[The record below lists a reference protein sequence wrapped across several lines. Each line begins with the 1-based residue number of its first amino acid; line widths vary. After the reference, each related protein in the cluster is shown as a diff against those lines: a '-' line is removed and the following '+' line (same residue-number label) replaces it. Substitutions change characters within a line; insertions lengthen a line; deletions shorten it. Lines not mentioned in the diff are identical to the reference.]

1 MNDFFLMVNKI
12 PFSRGLS
19 AFETKSSGI
28 SAKTRELKLIVVL
41 LIGLLSFSSY
51 AQTYKAFSIR
61 EKIDIRGKMIV
72 AGNNI
77 LGKDNLPFN
86 DNSISNQDISMKYID
101 IDGDASTFSSSSADL
116 SVPPQKDGSA
126 TTCYRVAYAALYWG
140 AMLQSGS
147 RTDINKIKL
156 KLPGATTYNDIN
168 GEIIYDAVANPII
181 PDANKPY
188 ACYAD
193 VTSLLSGLTALTGT
207 YTVANVTASTG
218 TNGSTGLSAG
228 WTLFVVYE
236 DPSLH
241 MKSFNVFDGFSHI
254 YASHFE
260 KIPVTGFIT
269 PPSGN
274 IDLQFA
280 YAALDGDKPQGA
292 TKLEFGTKQVVTPL
306 RPANN
311 FFISTIENTNGVST
325 PRNPFGSNT
334 LGYDTGVLEVIGA
347 NPEYIDHSQT
357 STDFTLQV
365 AKGQADPIFAF
376 FSAYAVDIIAPKID
390 LTKIVKNTSGVNVG
404 GGNVTL
410 GQSLTYEI
418 SYQSVG
424 NDNVTN
430 FTIKDVLP
438 INITFDPATNIDYT
452 NAGGATLQSYDPL
465 TRTIIF
471 KIPNTSVEV
480 NDGIY
485 TIRLNI
491 QVVPDCNS
499 LTTACSNVIKNQ
511 AFATYQGVIN
521 TNVFQEEGSFA
532 STACKLGSPE
542 STNFL
547 VDISNCKFTQNVIL
561 CGSSVV
567 LKASDG
573 YSTYSWSKN
582 PDGSSPIGTGQTF
595 TATQVGTYYVHNTA
609 PSTCKDI
616 VEEITVKNFGVT
628 NTNPVIPY
636 AQSPYIGEV
645 VTCPDD
651 GKQLPNLFL
660 CGANDT
666 RVIRTGIS
674 DATAIEWY
682 KLNEASCVAVVNP
695 DCANENP
702 SCTWSLVGTG
712 PDFTANIS
720 GQFRLTIKYAGGCFS
735 QFYFNVYQNLLNPT
749 VTSKD
754 ILCTTSGQITV
765 GGVPNGY
772 EFSLNVAG
780 PYQSSNVFPNASY
793 PVINAGS
800 YTVYIK
806 QVGVNASPCIFSV
819 PDILIRKRDFTVT
832 TTLTQP
838 FCKGDKGTVKLIA
851 NDALPQYYF
860 SISQGATLVNS
871 VGPIMANEYEF
882 SNLNPGVY
890 TIRVRTDDGCDYSNT
905 VSIVEP
911 ALLTATAAL
920 TKPLTCTDGEI
931 TVYPVGGTPPYI
943 YYVNSTT
950 DFQSTP
956 QIVVT
961 NPLPAGGIYNI
972 VVEDSNNCRATTS
985 ITVAAIP
992 PPVYTMSQ
1000 TDIEC
1005 YNDNT
1010 GVITFNVT
1018 NANGYTL
1025 AFSIDNGV
1033 TYSPTTTFSNLVAGT
1048 YNTIV
1053 RYTLGTS
1060 VCYGTMQAITI
1071 SGPTSAVTASAG
1083 VSELAGCGPSGEG
1096 KIRITN
1102 PQGGTVP
1109 YEYSFDNQ
1117 ATWTTVND
1125 AYKAPGTYTV
1135 YIRDA
1140 NGCIFAMPN
1149 IIIDPKPVEPTIQVE
1164 DAVFNCD
1171 GTATST
1177 VTVTNNGGVNYSY
1190 QYLLDGVPNTNVPPN
1205 VFTNVP
1211 SGTHTVSVSYTLL
1224 SVPTYS
1230 NLLKEDFGSGAPTT
1244 TSGIASAY
1252 CFNDQRVL
1260 APYLCGTRSVEDNQY
1275 SVASFFWRSDDPTS
1289 NNSGA
1294 WYHFKDHT
1302 SNGTNPNGRYLLVN
1316 IGSAAGSYG
1325 VLYSKPIVDIIP
1337 NQDIKVDLYL
1347 ANLIRASRTGAKP
1360 DFIIE
1365 LVNGS
1370 GTVVASQATGI
1381 IENNEIWNKKSL
1393 SLNPGNNTNLTFKIR
1408 SGSILYTGNDALID
1422 DIIVYQLPKSCIT
1435 TKDFTIA
1442 VSTGKAFDASITGFT
1457 NVSCSSANDG
1467 TITIAAQ
1474 NFDATKGFQY
1484 SINNGTT
1491 WNTQLTSPYTITG
1504 LAPANYTILI
1514 RYDATAT
1521 GICAK
1526 TFSQIITA
1534 PAPIT
1539 VAASVTTLATCSTG
1553 ATITAIGSGGTL
1565 AYQYEL
1571 RDAAG
1576 VAVIRPY
1583 QLNAQFT
1590 NVAVG
1595 NYTVFVKDANGC
1607 ISAASAVLNIVA
1619 PPTLTA
1625 TLDTSSDICFD
1636 NVNQASLVVNAS
1648 GGKAPFTYSLDGAA
1662 AQNSN
1667 TFTNV
1672 GTGTHNIV
1680 VTDSNNCTATIG
1692 NIIIAPQ
1699 LIALANTTKTL
1710 DCTTSPNAVISGTIS
1725 GGTAP
1730 FTVTVLSG
1738 TGPGTIAQPTATT
1751 FTYTTA
1757 VASTYQFQIQ
1767 DAKGCSTTITATV
1780 NPLVPITA
1788 TTTNINPSC
1797 NGASDGSVQI
1807 IPSGGVGPY
1816 TYSFDGSAFTT
1827 TSLYSNLKAGIS
1839 YAFEVRDSKNC
1850 PFTGTLILTEPT
1862 TLVTSATV
1870 TAFSC
1875 SATNTK
1881 QSATITIAVPTTGT
1895 APYQYSFNGGG
1906 FTNVNTLTLND
1917 NGSDQII
1924 SYSVKDAKGCIYSNT
1939 ITVLKLDSPTDLSF
1953 TAAPITC
1960 TATTTTVT
1968 VTATNGVGTL
1978 NYAITFPLAAATSN
1992 TTGVFAGLVPG
2003 TYIFKVTDANGCY
2016 YTESHSVNPVTP
2028 IAVIATKL
2036 TDVDCFGSTSGSIR
2050 YNLSGFATT
2059 YSYSVNGGT
2068 AITGQTATAFT
2079 LPNLGAATYNLIF
2092 TDEVTGCTGN
2102 ASITITQPTAALS
2115 ATSAQVNANCFTP
2128 TSQVTVTASGGTPNY
2143 LYSFVQDGVS
2153 AGTYT
2158 SSNSANLDPSTN
2170 LNWDV
2175 YVKDA
2180 NNCITKLD
2188 VAIAKDVL
2196 PSVTAT
2202 AAGQCLGAG
2211 SYTITATGS
2220 GGVGTLTYS
2229 INNGGSY
2236 QTGNTFVVTTAGI
2249 YIIRVKDANGCT
2261 ADSAPVVVAPQLTM
2275 SAVLNKDITCN
2286 PTPTAAQITVSP
2298 TGGVGPF
2305 TYSASP
2311 STGSFAGNIFTTSTA
2326 GNYTFTVTD
2335 TATGCTYTTTTAIP
2349 VTTPVNPDITNVT
2362 QTQNINCNGDA
2373 TAAISITI
2381 DNTKGQAPFVF
2392 NVYNNTLAID
2402 YGTQTSGLRAGSY
2415 TITITDAKG
2424 CTDTFTYVINE
2435 PLPIGFDL
2443 TKVDITCDSVSG
2455 TSLGAISVENVS
2467 GGTAPFKYFI
2477 TNNFGDVIAGNPYA
2491 ATTNENHTFTI
2502 INYGLYTINVVDAN
2516 GCSLSKQ
2523 ITIASPPS
2531 DLTIDVTTIISDCI
2545 SGGSAIVKVISLV
2558 GSGNYE
2564 FGILESNTI
2573 PYTTNYQPSD
2583 AGFPDTKTFTNLTP
2597 GVIYTFVIHDLTTNC
2612 YYVKSADFPIAPAS
2626 TLTSTVVPNNV
2637 TCKGANDG
2645 SVTFTISNFD
2655 ATTTSVNYQIFEAFS
2670 NLPIGPIVNLP
2681 VTFGIPA
2688 TVTTPSPGTLAPGR
2702 YYVQFIENGSG
2713 SFNGCKSAS
2722 VAYDIV
2728 ESSIDLSVT
2737 ATKIKNVNC
2746 NEDGIIAAQAKDGTA
2761 PYTYQYLPASATAP
2775 TAGTAGWTANTT
2787 FATSVTGNYI
2797 IYAKDANGCIK
2808 QDAVTLDA
2816 DDAPT
2821 ITAPTPICYDG
2832 STPFTINI
2840 IGTVDPDIIGGAT
2853 YSVNGSAFQT
2863 LSSFTF
2869 NAAGL
2874 YNLVIKD
2881 GNGCTANV
2889 NYEVY
2894 PKLNLAASLTKELD
2908 CTATP
2913 AATITLTTSGGDTTP
2928 TANYTYEVSFNSGAF
2943 IAASNPY
2950 SATTAGNYVFRVTDA
2965 NNPTLCQATTTFV
2978 LDPIPGTVFTTTQ
2991 TNVSCFGG
2999 NDGTITVTVTSGV
3012 GPYEYQLNAGTFQ
3025 SSNVFSGLTAGTA
3038 YVITVRDAKLCLYT
3052 STPIT
3057 ITEPVVLSATSA
3069 ITTPLTCSAGNA
3081 AQPAT
3086 VTVNGV
3092 DGTAPYTY
3100 SFDGGLN
3107 YTSTN
3112 TYQSYVGITFD
3123 VFVKD
3128 SKGCLYTLPNGVNI
3142 PALVPP
3148 TNLDFVSI
3156 PVTCLALT
3164 SNVTLTTTN
3173 GVGTLSYAI
3182 LSPAT
3187 ATSNVSGA
3195 TSGIFTG
3202 LSPDTYLFQVTDA
3215 NFCTYQESFTV
3226 NPVTNITVSG
3236 QLISDVTCNPGSNG
3250 EVRFTVANFAGTY
3263 SYSINGAPAITG
3275 QSSPTIPVTGLN
3287 SASIQTIVVTDEVT
3301 GCTATTFI
3309 NVAQPAPL
3317 ALMANPSINA
3327 NCNFGAQVS
3336 VTASGGVA
3344 PYSYSFVISGAPAG
3358 TYSASASAVL
3368 NPSIATSWDVYVKD
3382 ANNCVITTPLTIAI
3396 ATDPLPSGIT
3406 VPGLSQCPSATGTY
3420 TFTVNVA
3427 TGIAPF
3433 EYSLGNGFQTSPTFT
3448 VNAPGTY
3455 DVIVKDANGCST
3467 TVLGLVVILP
3477 ALQLQA
3483 TITALPTCV
3492 DGDGTLTLVATGGSG
3507 NYEYNIDSGAY
3518 QLSANFTNIFAGTH
3532 TLTVRDVTT
3541 NCTKS
3546 IPVTF
3551 GAATPITGF
3560 ALSKTDVT
3568 CNGGNDGTITAT
3580 MNPPAVGVNDN
3591 PIYTYSI
3598 DGGVTTQ
3605 TSAIFSGLI
3614 AGTYTVGVTSGR
3626 GCVATQTI
3634 TIIEPAIIAVPA
3646 PTVVQFGCNSGSNA
3660 MNFATITATGVTGG
3674 SGVYNYE
3681 FIKGGT
3687 RVQFGTSNTYTEANV
3702 LGGTYTVNV
3711 YDDKGCMGTA
3721 PATITILPFIALDK
3735 INIAVNNAI
3744 TCTNLEDITV
3754 SATSIGGTPTNL
3766 QYTVADSNATTGVIG
3781 ANYNS
3786 TNTTGVFTGLNIG
3799 NYIITVEN
3807 LDTGCSIQDVHYVNN
3822 PNTFDLTINN
3832 IVDVTCF
3839 GGTNGSANVTI
3850 IDRTITATNPDQAG
3864 PFSYAIVDALGNP
3877 VSSGTSPNAG
3887 PFAINA
3893 LAAGT
3898 YSITAT
3904 ITNSPFCGV
3913 TKNFTINQPNAALTI
3928 AETHT
3933 AITCISGNNDGSI
3946 SATAAGGWPGGY
3958 EFQLEL
3964 GATVVSPWS
3973 TVSNFIGLTQ
3983 GTYTVRVRD
3992 TKGCSV
3998 FVDVI
4003 LTNPTPIVFTATPST
4018 PSVSCFGDKNASITV
4033 SLPTGGQGS
4042 HYLYT
4047 LNTTSIVPAIANG
4060 PQASPIFSGLGAGTY
4075 TITVSDGWGCSA
4087 TSSTPIVITEP
4098 TIVTASLVVATT
4110 QTCANLT
4117 NLTLTAIGGTPPY
4130 TYSADGVT
4138 YNATTFNPS
4147 ATFSVAVGTHQYYV
4161 KDANGCVSSVSNDI
4175 KIDPL
4180 APLVIQLDLSNAL
4193 VNCAGD
4199 ATGVIVAKAQG
4210 GLGNYVYTL
4219 QDASGNPLP
4228 AAVQLSPGV
4237 FTQLVAGGY
4246 KVQVSS
4252 LDCSAISA
4260 LITVTEPSTPL
4271 VATYIATDATCNG
4284 ANNGTITINASG
4296 GTGIIKYAI
4305 SPRLDQFFVS
4315 NVFELLQPGFY
4326 EIIAQ
4331 DQNGC
4336 YVHTLGIEIKEP
4348 TLIIPSVDPTTIIP
4362 ELCFGDKDGA
4372 FMVDIV
4378 GGSAPYSVSLD
4389 KINGPFTAGTAT
4401 QTQFDFT
4408 GLAAGDYT
4416 VYIRDANLCN
4426 AEITVPLPASVKL
4439 NPNAIVDYGCLN
4451 NAPSLTVTVTVDA
4464 SITNPADVDYAL
4476 DGSGAYQASN
4486 VFTNLAPGIHHI
4498 TARHTNGCEKDTPD
4512 FEILQI
4518 NPLTLVLNDGGLN
4531 EIVAT
4536 TTGGSPGYRYTLN
4549 GEDFGSQN
4557 TFVYYKSGDY
4567 TVTVTD
4573 SNGCVATATRY
4584 FEFTDIKIPNVFTP
4598 NGDGDNDGWMPTNT
4612 INYPDLIFHIFD
4624 RYGRKVGTY
4633 REGQSWDGKYNGQEL
4648 PTGDYWYV
4656 LKLRN
4661 ENDAREFVGHFT
4673 LYR

>member
-1 MNDFFLMVNKI
+1 
-12 PFSRGLS
+12 
-19 AFETKSSGI
+19 
-28 SAKTRELKLIVVL
+28 
-41 LIGLLSFSSY
+41 
-51 AQTYKAFSIR
+51 
-61 EKIDIRGKMIV
+61 
-72 AGNNI
+72 
-77 LGKDNLPFN
+77 
-86 DNSISNQDISMKYID
+86 
-101 IDGDASTFSSSSADL
+101 
-116 SVPPQKDGSA
+116 
-126 TTCYRVAYAALYWG
+126 
-140 AMLQSGS
+140 
-147 RTDINKIKL
+147 
-156 KLPGATTYNDIN
+156 
-168 GEIIYDAVANPII
+168 
-181 PDANKPY
+181 
-188 ACYAD
+188 
-193 VTSLLSGLTALTGT
+193 
-207 YTVANVTASTG
+207 
-218 TNGSTGLSAG
+218 
-228 WTLFVVYE
+228 
-236 DPSLH
+236 
-241 MKSFNVFDGFSHI
+241 
-254 YASHFE
+254 
-260 KIPVTGFIT
+260 
-269 PPSGN
+269 
-274 IDLQFA
+274 
-280 YAALDGDKPQGA
+280 
-292 TKLEFGTKQVVTPL
+292 
-306 RPANN
+306 
-311 FFISTIENTNGVST
+311 
-325 PRNPFGSNT
+325 
-334 LGYDTGVLEVIGA
+334 
-347 NPEYIDHSQT
+347 
-357 STDFTLQV
+357 
-365 AKGQADPIFAF
+365 
-376 FSAYAVDIIAPKID
+376 
-390 LTKIVKNTSGVNVG
+390 
-404 GGNVTL
+404 
-410 GQSLTYEI
+410 
-418 SYQSVG
+418 
-424 NDNVTN
+424 
-430 FTIKDVLP
+430 
-438 INITFDPATNIDYT
+438 
-452 NAGGATLQSYDPL
+452 
-465 TRTIIF
+465 
-471 KIPNTSVEV
+471 
-480 NDGIY
+480 
-485 TIRLNI
+485 
-491 QVVPDCNS
+491 
-499 LTTACSNVIKNQ
+499 
-511 AFATYQGVIN
+511 
-521 TNVFQEEGSFA
+521 
-532 STACKLGSPE
+532 
-542 STNFL
+542 
-547 VDISNCKFTQNVIL
+547 
-561 CGSSVV
+561 
-567 LKASDG
+567 
-573 YSTYSWSKN
+573 
-582 PDGSSPIGTGQTF
+582 
-595 TATQVGTYYVHNTA
+595 
-609 PSTCKDI
+609 
-616 VEEITVKNFGVT
+616 
-628 NTNPVIPY
+628 
-636 AQSPYIGEV
+636 
-645 VTCPDD
+645 
-651 GKQLPNLFL
+651 
-660 CGANDT
+660 
-666 RVIRTGIS
+666 
-674 DATAIEWY
+674 
-682 KLNEASCVAVVNP
+682 
-695 DCANENP
+695 
-702 SCTWSLVGTG
+702 
-712 PDFTANIS
+712 
-720 GQFRLTIKYAGGCFS
+720 
-735 QFYFNVYQNLLNPT
+735 
-749 VTSKD
+749 
-754 ILCTTSGQITV
+754 
-765 GGVPNGY
+765 
-772 EFSLNVAG
+772 
-780 PYQSSNVFPNASY
+780 
-793 PVINAGS
+793 
-800 YTVYIK
+800 
-806 QVGVNASPCIFSV
+806 
-819 PDILIRKRDFTVT
+819 
-832 TTLTQP
+832 
-838 FCKGDKGTVKLIA
+838 
-851 NDALPQYYF
+851 
-860 SISQGATLVNS
+860 
-871 VGPIMANEYEF
+871 
-882 SNLNPGVY
+882 
-890 TIRVRTDDGCDYSNT
+890 
-905 VSIVEP
+905 
-911 ALLTATAAL
+911 
-920 TKPLTCTDGEI
+920 
-931 TVYPVGGTPPYI
+931 
-943 YYVNSTT
+943 
-950 DFQSTP
+950 
-956 QIVVT
+956 
-961 NPLPAGGIYNI
+961 
-972 VVEDSNNCRATTS
+972 
-985 ITVAAIP
+985 
-992 PPVYTMSQ
+992 MSQ

-1010 GVITFNVT
+1010 GVINFNVT

-1033 TYSPTTTFSNLVAGT
+1033 TYSPTPTFSNLVAGT

-1053 RYTLGTS
+1053 RYTLGTA

-1117 ATWTTVND
+1117 TTWTTVND

-1260 APYLCGTRSVEDNQY
+1260 APYPCGTRSVEDNQY

-1302 SNGTNPNGRYLLVN
+1302 TNGTDANGRFLLVN

-1442 VSTGKAFDASITGFT
+1442 VATGKAFDASITGFT

-1491 WNTQLTSPYTITG
+1491 WNTQLTSPYTIKG

-1534 PAPIT
+1534 PAPIM

-1625 TLDTSSDICFD
+1625 TLDASSDICFD
-1636 NVNQASLVVNAS
+1636 NLNQASLVVNGS

-1692 NIIIAPQ
+1692 NIVIAPQ

-1757 VASTYQFQIQ
+1757 VASTYQLQIQ

-1807 IPSGGVGPY
+1807 IPAGGIGPY
-1816 TYSFDGSAFTT
+1816 SYSSNGTTYVSS
-1827 TSLYSNLKAGIS
+1827 SLFSGLGNGTYTFYIK
-1839 YAFEVRDSKNC
+1839 DSKDC
-1850 PFTGTLILTEPT
+1850 FITKTVTLTQPT
-1862 TLVTSATV
+1862 ALVTSATA

-1881 QSATITIAVPTTGT
+1881 QSATVTIAVPTTGT
-1895 APYQYSFNGGG
+1895 APYQYSFIGSG

-1917 NGSDQII
+1917 NGTDQII
-1924 SYSVKDAKGCIYSNT
+1924 SYSVKDAKGCTYNNS
-1939 ITVLKLDSPTDLSF
+1939 ITLLKLNPPIDLSF

-1960 TATTTTVT
+1960 TSTTTTVT
-1968 VTATNGVGTL
+1968 ATATNGVGTL

-2016 YTESHSVNPVTP
+2016 YTESHSLNPVTP
-2028 IAVIATKL
+2028 IAVTATKL

-2050 YNLSGFATT
+2050 YNVSGFATT
-2059 YSYSVNGGT
+2059 YSYTINGGAAVT
-2068 AITGQTATAFT
+2068 QSTATFS
-2079 LPNLGAATYNLIF
+2079 LPNLGANTYNVVFID
-2092 TDEVTGCTGN
+2092 TATGCQANT
-2102 ASITITQPTAALS
+2102 SVIITQPAAALS
-2115 ATSAQVNANCFTP
+2115 ATSTQVNANCFTP
-2128 TSQVTVTASGGTPNY
+2128 TSQVTITASGGTPNY

-2229 INNGGSY
+2229 INNEGSY
-2236 QTGNTFVVTTAGI
+2236 QAGNTFVVTTAGS
-2249 YIIRVKDANGCT
+2249 YTIRVKDANGCT
-2261 ADSAPVVVAPQLTM
+2261 ADSAPVIVAPQLTM

-2286 PTPTAAQITVSP
+2286 PAPTAAQITLTP
-2298 TGGVGPF
+2298 AGGSGTF
-2305 TYSASP
+2305 TYAATP
-2311 STGSFAGNIFTTSTA
+2311 NTGSFSGTVFTTNTA
-2326 GNYTFTVTD
+2326 GNYSFTVTD
-2335 TATGCTYTTTTAIP
+2335 TVTGCTYTTTATIA
-2349 VTTPVNPDITNVT
+2349 VTTPINPDITAVT
-2362 QTQNINCNGDA
+2362 QTTTINCNGDN
-2373 TAAISITI
+2373 TGAIKAIYNSSL
-2381 DNTKGQAPFVF
+2381 GLAPFQF
-2392 NVYNNTLAID
+2392 SIN
-2402 YGTQTSGLRAGSY
+2402 GTTFQNSDSFTGLTAGTY
-2415 TITITDAKG
+2415 TVTIRDAKG
-2424 CTDTFTYVINE
+2424 CIDTFSTSITEPTLLDYTFTKNE
-2435 PLPIGFDL
+2435 IICSG
-2443 TKVDITCDSVSG
+2443 SG
-2455 TSLGAISVENVS
+2455 TTLGSIIATPT
-2467 GGTAPFKYFI
+2467 GGTAPYTYTI
-2477 TNNFGDVIAGNPYA
+2477 TNNVGATVNPPTVLGGVYTFNIVNFGIY
-2491 ATTNENHTFTI
+2491 ELSF
-2502 INYGLYTINVVDAN
+2502 VDAN
-2516 GCSLSKQ
+2516 GCSFKQ
-2523 ITIASPPS
+2523 VITMASPPS
-2531 DLTIDVTTIISDCI
+2531 DLIINVNIGAPSCTTSTIDVTVNPSVIGGPYHFALFPIIS
-2545 SGGSAIVKVISLV
+2545 GSTPPYEYASNM
-2558 GSGNYE
+2558 GSYQNANDSN
-2564 FGILESNTI
+2564 ILNPGYLQS
-2573 PYTTNYQPSD
+2573 
-2583 AGFPDTKTFTNLTP
+2583 TFTGLNP
-2597 GVIYTFVIHDLTTNC
+2597 GVIYSFIVYDEATNC
-2612 YYVKSADFPIAPAS
+2612 YYFKQASSPTLTAS
-2626 TLTSTVVPNNV
+2626 TLTSTVAPNNV
-2637 TCKGANDG
+2637 KCKGAADG
-2645 SVTFTISNFD
+2645 TVDFTFTNTYPVATDVTYQVFNSQTNLPVSTIPIGTVTGLTGTATSTISGLGPLGTGTYYILFKEVSGGANNGCTNASTIFTISESPVDF
-2655 ATTTSVNYQIFEAFS
+2655 TVLGSV
-2670 NLPIGPIVNLP
+2670 
-2681 VTFGIPA
+2681 
-2688 TVTTPSPGTLAPGR
+2688 
-2702 YYVQFIENGSG
+2702 
-2713 SFNGCKSAS
+2713 
-2722 VAYDIV
+2722 
-2728 ESSIDLSVT
+2728 
-2737 ATKIKNVNC
+2737 IKNSNC
-2746 NEDGIIAAQAKDGTA
+2746 TELGVISIQSQGGAA
-2761 PYTYQYLPASATAP
+2761 PYTYQVTTSAIP
-2775 TAGTAGWTANTT
+2775 PV
-2787 FATSVTGNYI
+2787 ATDPSWVTGNTFTRASSLAGTTY
-2797 IYAKDANGCIK
+2797 YVHSKDAYGCIK
-2808 QDAVTLDA
+2808 SNDVILLQDAPPAITL
-2816 DDAPT
+2816 
-2821 ITAPTPICYDG
+2821 PTPICYNG
-2832 STPFTINI
+2832 TTFTINLI
-2840 IGTVDPDIIGGAT
+2840 TDAGATATILPAT
-2853 YSVNGSAFQT
+2853 YSANGSAFQT
-2863 LSSFTF
+2863 SPSFTF
-2869 NAAGL
+2869 NASGL

-2913 AATITLTTSGGDTTP
+2913 AATITLATLGGDTTP
-2928 TANYTYEVSFNSGAF
+2928 TTNYAYEVSFNSGPFVATT
-2943 IAASNPY
+2943 NPY
-2950 SATTAGNYVFRVTDA
+2950 TATSAGNYVFRVTDV
-2965 NNPTLCQATTTFV
+2965 NNPALCQATAAFV
-2978 LDPIPGTVFTTTQ
+2978 LAPIPGTIFTTAPS
-2991 TNVSCFGG
+2991 NVSCFGG
-2999 NDGTITVTVTSGV
+2999 NDGTITVNVSSGV
-3012 GPYEYQLNAGTFQ
+3012 GPYQYQLNTGAFQ
-3025 SSNVFSGLTAGTA
+3025 SSNVFTGLTAGTA
-3038 YVITVRDAKLCLYT
+3038 YVVTVRDNKMCLYP

-3057 ITEPVVLSATSA
+3057 ISEPAVLTATST
-3069 ITTPLTCSAGNA
+3069 ISTPLTCGAGNA

-3086 VTVNGV
+3086 VTVNGIG
-3092 DGTAPYTY
+3092 GTAPYTY
-3100 SFDGGLN
+3100 SFNGGLN

-3112 TYQSYVGITFD
+3112 TYQSNVGITFD
-3123 VFVKD
+3123 VFLKD
-3128 SKGCLYTLPNGVNI
+3128 SKGCLFTLPNGVNI

-3148 TNLDFVSI
+3148 TNLDFVSTA
-3156 PVTCLALT
+3156 VTCLALS

-3173 GVGTLSYAI
+3173 GIGPLSYAI
-3182 LSPAT
+3182 LSPA
-3187 ATSNVSGA
+3187 AAISNVTGA
-3195 TSGIFTG
+3195 TNGSFTG
-3202 LSPDTYLFQVTDA
+3202 LLPDTYLFQVTDA
-3215 NFCTYQESFTV
+3215 NGCTYQESFTV
-3226 NPVTNITVSG
+3226 NSVTNIAVSG

-3250 EVRFTVANFAGTY
+3250 EVRFEVANFAGNYT
-3263 SYSINGAPAITG
+3263 YSINGGAVSAP
-3275 QSSPTIPVTGLN
+3275 QSNPTITVSGI
-3287 SASIQTIVVTDEVT
+3287 SAASTQTIIVTDVIT
-3301 GCTATTFI
+3301 GCTATASVTI
-3309 NVAQPAPL
+3309 AQPAPL
-3317 ALMANPSINA
+3317 ALAGNPFVNA

-3344 PYSYSFVISGAPAG
+3344 PYSYSYVISGAPAG

-3368 NPSIATSWDVYVKD
+3368 DPATATSWDVYVKD
-3382 ANNCVITTPLTIAI
+3382 VNNCVITTPLTIAI
-3396 ATDPLPSGIT
+3396 ATDPLPTGIT

-3427 TGIAPF
+3427 IGIAPF
-3433 EYSLGNGFQTSPTFT
+3433 EYSVGNGFQTSPTFT
-3448 VNAPGTY
+3448 VKAPGTY
-3455 DVIVKDANGCST
+3455 DVTVKDANGCST

-3492 DGDGTLTLVATGGSG
+3492 DGDGTLTLLATGGSG

-3518 QLSANFTNIFAGTH
+3518 QASPNFTNIFAGTH

-3546 IPVTF
+3546 VPVTF

-3568 CNGGNDGTITAT
+3568 CHGGNDGTITAT
-3580 MNPPAVGVNDN
+3580 INSPAVGVNDN
-3591 PIYTYSI
+3591 PIYSYSI
-3598 DGGVTTQ
+3598 DGGVTNQ
-3605 TSAIFSGLI
+3605 TSASFSGLI
-3614 AGTYTVGVTSGR
+3614 AGTYTVRVTSGR

-3634 TIIEPAIIAVPA
+3634 TVIEPAIIAVPA
-3646 PTVVQFGCNSGSNA
+3646 PTLVQFGCNSGSNA
-3660 MNFATITATGVTGG
+3660 MNFATIAVIGVTGG

-3711 YDDKGCMGTA
+3711 YDDKGCLGTA
-3721 PATITILPFIALDK
+3721 PATITIVPFIALDK
-3735 INIAVNNAI
+3735 INSTVNNAI
-3744 TCTNLEDITV
+3744 TCTNLQDITV
-3754 SATSIGGTPTNL
+3754 SVSSIGGTPTNL
-3766 QYTVADSNATTGVIG
+3766 QYTVADSNSTTGVIG
-3781 ANYNS
+3781 ANYNF
-3786 TNTTGVFTGLNIG
+3786 TNSTGVFTGLNIG
-3799 NYIITVEN
+3799 NYIVTVNN
-3807 LDTGCSIQDVHYVNN
+3807 LDTDCSIQSVHYVNQ

-3839 GGTNGSANVTI
+3839 SGTNGNANVTI

-3864 PFSYAIVDALGNP
+3864 PFSYTINDALGNP
-3877 VSSGTSPNAG
+3877 ISSGTSPNAG
-3887 PFAINA
+3887 AFTINA
-3893 LAAGT
+3893 FAAGT
-3898 YSITAT
+3898 YAITAT
-3904 ITNSPFCGV
+3904 LTNSPYCSV

-3946 SATAAGGWPGGY
+3946 SATAIGGWPGAY

-3973 TVSNFIGLTQ
+3973 AVANFTGLTQ

-3992 TKGCSV
+3992 IRGCSV
-3998 FVDVI
+3998 FVNVI
-4003 LTNPTPIVFTATPST
+4003 LANPTPIVFTAAPST
-4018 PSVSCFGDKNASITV
+4018 PLVSCYGDKNASITV

-4042 HYLYT
+4042 NYLYT
-4047 LNTTSIVPAIANG
+4047 LNTTSVSPVISSG
-4060 PQASPIFSGLGAGTY
+4060 PQASNVFANLGVGTY

-4087 TSSTPIVITEP
+4087 TSSAPIVIAEP

-4110 QTCANLT
+4110 QTCT
-4117 NLTLTAIGGTPPY
+4117 NPAALTLSAVGGTPPY
-4130 TYSADGVT
+4130 TYSADGLT
-4138 YNATTFNPS
+4138 YNATTFNSSLTVPI
-4147 ATFSVAVGTHQYYV
+4147 AVGTHRYYV
-4161 KDANGCVSSVSNDI
+4161 KDANGCTSVVSNDI
-4175 KIDPL
+4175 QIDPL
-4180 APLVIQLDLSNAL
+4180 PALTIKLDLFNAL

-4199 ATGVIVAKAQG
+4199 ATGVIVATAKG

-4219 QDASGNPLP
+4219 QDASGNTLP
-4228 AAVQLSPGV
+4228 AAVQSSPGI

-4252 LDCSAISA
+4252 LDCIATSA
-4260 LITVTEPSTPL
+4260 LITVTEPSRPL
-4271 VATYIATDATCNG
+4271 VATFITTDATCNG

-4296 GTGIIKYAI
+4296 GTGTIKYAI

-4336 YVHTLGIEIKEP
+4336 YVHTVGIEIKEP
-4348 TLIIPSVDPTTIIP
+4348 ALIIPSVNAATII
-4362 ELCFGDKDGA
+4362 EEVCFGDKDGA
-4372 FMVDIV
+4372 FTIDIT
-4378 GGSAPYSVSLD
+4378 GGTLPYSVSLD
-4389 KINGPFTAGTAT
+4389 KINGPFTLGTAT

-4408 GLAAGDYT
+4408 GLAGGHHT

-4426 AEITVPLPASVKL
+4426 AEIMIPLPASVKL
-4439 NPNAIVDYGCLN
+4439 IPNAIVDYGCLN
-4451 NAPSLTVTVTVDA
+4451 NAPSNTVTVKIDP
-4464 SITNPADVDYAL
+4464 SITNLADVDYAL
-4476 DGSGAYQASN
+4476 DGSSSYQASN
-4486 VFTNLAPGIHHI
+4486 VFTNVSPGIHHI
-4498 TARHTNGCEKDTPD
+4498 TARHTNGCEKNTPD
-4512 FEILQI
+4512 FEILKI
-4518 NPLTLVLNDGGLN
+4518 DPLKVVLNNGGLN
-4531 EIVAT
+4531 ELVAT
-4536 TTGGSPGYRYTLN
+4536 TTGGSGFYQYTFN
-4549 GEDFGSQN
+4549 GESTGTKN
-4557 TFVYYKSGDY
+4557 TFIIYETGNY
-4567 TVTVTD
+4567 TVDVVDSEGCRTTD
-4573 SNGCVATATRY
+4573 TKS
-4584 FEFTDIKIPNVFTP
+4584 FTFIDIDIPNVFTP
-4598 NGDGDNDGWMPTNT
+4598 DGDGTNDNWGPTKT
-4612 INYPDLIFHIFD
+4612 TNYPDLTYHIFD
-4624 RYGRKVGTY
+4624 RYGRKIATY
-4633 REGQSWDGKYNGQEL
+4633 REGQFWDGKYNGFEL
-4648 PTGDYWYV
+4648 PSGDYWYT
-4656 LKLRN
+4656 LKLN
-4661 ENDAREFVGHFT
+4661 NDKDEREFVGHFT